1 MVALNYAKV
10 VLQEEG
16 NTEFPTVMKLTK
28 LFENWEYIMWKVQ
41 NFSTT
46 QILREINFCG
56 SRSTKDVIFA
66 VLQPLKL
73 QKIL

>member
-28 LFENWEYIMWKVQ
+28 LFEN
-41 NFSTT
+41 
-46 QILREINFCG
+46 G
-56 SRSTKDVIFA
+56 HA
-66 VLQPLKL
+66 
-73 QKIL
+73 

>member
-28 LFENWEYIMWKVQ
+28 LFENGHAWD
-41 NFSTT
+41 TD
-46 QILREINFCG
+46 LG
-56 SRSTKDVIFA
+56 SLIGNT
-66 VLQPLKL
+66 
-73 QKIL
+73 

>member
-28 LFENWEYIMWKVQ
+28 LFENGHAWD
-41 NFSTT
+41 T
-46 QILREINFCG
+46 QLGSLIGNTWCGKFRIL
-56 SRSTKDVIFA
+56 
-66 VLQPLKL
+66 LQLRFYVKN
-73 QKIL
+73 